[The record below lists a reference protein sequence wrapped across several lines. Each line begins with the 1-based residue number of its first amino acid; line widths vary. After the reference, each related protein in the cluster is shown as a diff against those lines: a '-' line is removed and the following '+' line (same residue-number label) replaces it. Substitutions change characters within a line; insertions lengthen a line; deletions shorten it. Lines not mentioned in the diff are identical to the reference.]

1 MLLEMLIDDWGTL
14 GELYEEDIQT
24 VPRWVL

>member
-1 MLLEMLIDDWGTL
+1 MLIDDWGTL
-14 GELYEEDIQT
+14 GELYEEDILT

>member
-14 GELYEEDIQT
+14 GELYEEDIHT
-24 VPRWVL
+24 IPRWVL